1 MIQITKWLNP
11 KDETWFKG
19 TYITTYEW
27 LIIQK
32 ERIAKIT
39 GKASTIR
46 TNSEGYK
53 AVFRKRL
60 K

>member
-1 MIQITKWLNP
+1 MIQITKWLYP
-11 KDETWFKG
+11 DEETWYRG
-19 TYITTYEW
+19 TYITVFEW
-27 LIIQK
+27 LMIQK

-46 TNSEGYK
+46 TNPEGYK

>member
-1 MIQITKWLNP
+1 MIQITKWLDP
-11 KDETWFKG
+11 EDETWYRG

-32 ERIAKIT
+32 KRIAKIT

-46 TNSEGYK
+46 TNPEGYK